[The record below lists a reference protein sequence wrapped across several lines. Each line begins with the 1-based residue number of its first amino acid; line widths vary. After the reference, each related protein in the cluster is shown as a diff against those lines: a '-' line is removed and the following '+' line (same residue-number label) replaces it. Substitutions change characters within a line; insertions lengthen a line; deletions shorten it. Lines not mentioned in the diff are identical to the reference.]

1 MTLAIILANLCVQQ
15 DEGVAKQGTVLKMLL
30 GRLLPLTSYQDVY
43 KPLQA
48 SVLELFRSVLQQNRQ
63 DLLAG
68 ADLSDISIPFLRIM

>member
-1 MTLAIILANLCVQQ
+1 
-15 DEGVAKQGTVLKMLL
+15 MLL
-30 GRLLPLTSYQDVY
+30 GRLIPLTSYQDVY

-68 ADLSDISIPFLRIM
+68 ADLSDISIPFLRII